1 MKLYIKRDKSA
12 DKSMFIV
19 FDEHCKEKYY
29 VIGTKDKFELVTL
42 EKERL
47 MKIRRVPLPALNA
60 FSISAYKRNIK
71 FITGGSTSK
80 VQCYYYGIGW
90 RIRGNIFVKSFD
102 ILDADNSLVA
112 THAKC
117 FSSCG
122 DGYELNIINEDME
135 LFSVATAICINLV
148 AKVDNPCLQAI

>member
-1 MKLYIKRDKSA
+1 MKLYIKRDKST
-12 DKSMFIV
+12 DNSMFVV
-19 FDEHCKEKYY
+19 FDEHCNEKYY
-29 VIGTKDKFELVTL
+29 VIGSKDKFELINL
-42 EKERL
+42 GKEKL
-47 MKIRRVPLPALNA
+47 LKIRRVPLPALNA

-71 FITGGSTSK
+71 FIIGSSSSK

-90 RIRGNIFVKSFD
+90 RIRGNIFIKSFD

-112 THAKC
+112 THVKR
-117 FSSCG
+117 FSGCG

-135 LFSVATAICINLV
+135 LFGIATALCINLV